1 MRKFVLAAVVLVLM
15 ADGARAATLNVIGGQ
30 LHGAFGVDVGG
41 TLYDVEFLDGTCI
54 ALFNGCDAV
63 SDFTFQSSALAA
75 AASQALLD
83 QVLLDGVLGNFDS
96 TPALSNGCEGL
107 DECFFY
113 TPYGLSGSFVSLRRI
128 AVNSQ
133 SGSDRILSGSGGSS
147 NDQTN
152 FSLSTYARWTQIPE
166 PSAAHLVALGL
177 TGLSRAKRGRNR
189 S

>member
-1 MRKFVLAAVVLVLM
+1 MRKFFLAIVLVLI
-15 ADGARAATLNVIGGQ
+15 AGGAQAATLNVVGGQ

-41 TLYDVEFLDGTCI
+41 TLYNVEFLDGTCI

-83 QVLLDGVLGNFDS
+83 QVFLDGVLGDFDS
-96 TPALSNGCEGL
+96 IPALSNGCEGL

-113 TPYGLSGSFVSLRRI
+113 TPYGLIASSVSLLRI

-133 SGSDRILSGSGGSS
+133 SGSDRILSGSGGTA
-147 NDQTN
+147 NDQAN
-152 FSLSTYARWTQIPE
+152 FALSTYATWTQIPE
-166 PSAAHLVALGL
+166 PSAAYLVALGL